1 MSTEEKMLDRLM
13 SCPSDYTYTEAK
25 ALAKRLGYQ
34 EKNKG
39 STSGSR
45 VLFYRERDKRK
56 IMLHKPH
63 PGNFLKGYAVK
74 QLINS
79 FRENGDIDEQ

>member
-1 MSTEEKMLDRLM
+1 MSVKDKMIARILT
-13 SCPSDYTYTEAK
+13 CPRDYTYSEAK
-25 ALAKRLGYQ
+25 ALAAQLGYQ

-63 PGNFLKGYAVK
+63 PRKELLSYQIK
-74 QLINS
+74 QLI
-79 FRENGDIDEQ
+79 DILEQEGLL